1 MESKSAMSLPP
12 RELIQLVWS
21 RRMLWL
27 GTTAACGLLAA
38 AYSLVMPRYWEAWQ
52 GLVVRQETA
61 GASSSRPG
69 KFADLYEMRT
79 LQETILEV
87 AKSQQVI
94 IATLTA
100 VDPDAPPPTLE
111 DIEEFRKRLK
121 MLPPDG
127 GEFGK
132 SEVFYF
138 LVRAKSRDRAMRLV
152 GELCQQLEIALKDL
166 RTQRAASLIAELEEQ
181 LNLTADALA
190 DDTQRLME
198 FETQVGAD
206 LGELRMLHSANSG
219 QSDLRLEA
227 VQLETDVRKFR
238 AQVRQGEKLIALL
251 EAAQKDPRELI
262 ATPNSLLTTQPALR
276 RLKDGLVDA
285 QLATSRLG
293 GTRSPDHPR
302 VRAAIEAE
310 RQIRDDLHDELLTA
324 IRGAEVELQLSRDQL
339 AAIQGRLDNLQS
351 RFTLLAEERAEY
363 SNRVAAV
370 DNRRQ
375 TLDRARENLS
385 TAKAAQAAAQ
395 SGSLV
400 TRLDKPETGPHPTGP
415 GRTVITGAGAV
426 AGFMLGLGLTFLLA
440 SSPATAGAA
449 SPLPRR
455 NGHAFTA
462 TEAHNDVNLSLA
474 PVAVK
479 AKPRTTS
486 VPAAAKKTESD
497 HTSNGHSAED
507 GKVQPDASPIL
518 SNLFKDM
525 LPDFSSGEFEDPASY
540 ELPALTPTPS
550 ARPVRAP
557 SRTSREPLPVA
568 AGVLPQPAGVL
579 PETAG
584 ASGYSG
590 LSLQDALRAAAR
602 QLSN

>member
-1 MESKSAMSLPP
+1 MEPTSAMTLPP
-12 RELIQLVWS
+12 RELIQLAWS

-61 GASSSRPG
+61 GASTSRPG

-94 IATLTA
+94 VATLTA
-100 VDPDAPPPTLE
+100 VDPDAPAPTLE

-138 LVRAKSRDRAMRLV
+138 LLKAKSRDRAIRLV

-166 RTQRAASLIAELEEQ
+166 RTQRAAGLIAELEEQ
-181 LNLTADALA
+181 ATLASDALA
-190 DDTQRLME
+190 EETQRLME

-238 AQVRQGEKLIALL
+238 AQVREGEKLIALL

-293 GTRSPDHPR
+293 GTRSSDHPR

-310 RQIRDDLHDELLTA
+310 RQIREDLHDELMTA

-339 AAIQGRLDNLQS
+339 AAVQGRLDNLQS
-351 RFTLLAEERAEY
+351 RFTQLAEERAEY

-385 TAKAAQAAAQ
+385 TAKAAQAAAH

-400 TRLDKPETGPHPTGP
+400 TRLDKPETGPYPVGP
-415 GRTVITGAGAV
+415 GRTAITGAGAM

-440 SSPATAGAA
+440 GAPATATSALTLA
-449 SPLPRR
+449 HRDFHER
-455 NGHAFTA
+455 A
-462 TEAHNDVNLSLA
+462 TTNARDDANLSLA
-474 PVAVK
+474 PVSVK
-479 AKPRTTS
+479 ASRREASEPI
-486 VPAAAKKTESD
+486 AAANTMTA
-497 HTSNGHSAED
+497 HAANGHSVVNDRTRQVESAND
-507 GKVQPDASPIL
+507 GNGRKA
-518 SNLFKDM
+518 
-525 LPDFSSGEFEDPASY
+525 
-540 ELPALTPTPS
+540 ELPEPSSLELEGLASSELPSLTSTPTQ
-550 ARPVRAP
+550 VRTP
-557 SRTSREPLPVA
+557 SRKAAEPLPVA
-568 AGVLPQPAGVL
+568 TGRLPQAVGVL
-579 PETAG
+579 PEPAV
-584 ASGYSG
+584 AAGYSG
-590 LSLQDALRAAAR
+590 LSLQEALRAAAR